1 MPSGVVIMEFLQLRY
16 FYESAKNQSF
26 AKTAEK
32 YMVPLSS
39 VSASVKRLETEIGSP
54 LFDRHYNHIELNEN
68 GRKLQNSLCMIFD
81 ELDNVIQTITPENKS
96 KTDIKIC
103 VRALRNEITD
113 HIIEYVKLHPDES
126 FKTIFGFSDENLDNY
141 DLIIDDN
148 PNKYFGYES
157 FEFSNKRIYL
167 MASSDNVLCGKK
179 LKLKQLWNQ
188 PFVSTGEN
196 NNTHLMLLR
205 ACESE
210 GFTPKFTV
218 QTNDLLCYNKYVEAG
233 IGIGIGRIDNYELV
247 SKNVQILDVEDF
259 IARQTIYIFYKSQMI
274 SENVKD
280 FISFMKTKAL
290 R

>member
-1 MPSGVVIMEFLQLRY
+1 MEFLQLRY

-26 AKTAEK
+26 SKTSEK

-39 VSASVKRLETEIGSP
+39 VSASIKRLEQEIGSN
-54 LFDRHYNHIELNEN
+54 LFDRHSNRIVLNEN
-68 GRKLQNSLCMIFD
+68 GKKLQNSLCMIFD
-81 ELDNVIQTITPENKS
+81 ELDSVIQTISPENAR

-113 HIIEYVKLHPDES
+113 HIIEYIKLHPDES
-126 FKTIFGFSDENLDNY
+126 IKTIFSFSDDNLEDY

-167 MASSDNVLCGKK
+167 MACADNALCGKK

-188 PFVSTGEN
+188 PFISTGEN
-196 NNTHLMLLR
+196 NNTHLMLLK
-205 ACESE
+205 ACNRE
-210 GFTPKFTV
+210 GFTPRFVV
-218 QTNDLLCYNKYVEAG
+218 QTNDLLCYNKYVESG

-247 SKNVQILDVEDF
+247 NTKVQLLDVEDF
-259 IARQTIYIFYKSQMI
+259 IARQTIYVFYKNQTVSD
-274 SENVKD
+274 NVND
-280 FISFMKTKAL
+280 FIKFMKTKAL
-290 R
+290 H